1 MARAET
7 FYDGYWYCYANST
20 AMLLASVGEEISPR
34 LVEVLSG
41 VGLGAFQNRD
51 GLPFFSGL
59 VGKPDSGISAALDM
73 LGFAF
78 SEAASDDAEPPPFER
93 LEALLK
99 DSAVIV
105 GPLDMSHLTYN
116 PMRPRFAGVD
126 HFIVVLAAEGER
138 FRVHDPAG
146 FAHALIAR
154 ADLHLAWKAE
164 AIAYRNGHYR
174 RWSHAWR
181 KRPVSDDALYEAA
194 LEFFRNQYMAAGLLA
209 REQNETIDAALIRR
223 WARQAS
229 HDEFGP
235 AQIGHLTHFAL
246 PLGAK
251 RAMDYASFFARRH
264 PELADLKRQQAVQ
277 FGACHSELVAGHGRA
292 AGDRLLRIAD
302 LEQHIADAIAA
313 T

>member
-1 MARAET
+1 MLRAET
-7 FYDGYWYCYANST
+7 FHDGYWYCYANST
-20 AMLLASVGEEISPR
+20 AMLLASTGETVSPH
-34 LVEVLSG
+34 LIEVLSG

-59 VGKPDSGISAALDM
+59 VGKPDSGISAALEM

-105 GPLDMSHLTYN
+105 GPLDMSHLAYN
-116 PMRPRFAGVD
+116 PMRPRYAGVD
-126 HFIVVLAAEGER
+126 HFILVLAAEGER

-146 FAHALIAR
+146 FAHALISR

-181 KRPVSDDALYEAA
+181 KRQVDDDTLYDAA

-209 REQNETIDAALIRR
+209 REQNETIDAELIRR

-229 HDEFGP
+229 HGELSP
-235 AQIGHLTHFAL
+235 AQVGHLTHFAL

-251 RAMDYASFFARRH
+251 RAMDYAAFFDRRH
-264 PELADLKRQQAVQ
+264 GELADLKRQQAVQ
-277 FGACHSELVAGHGRA
+277 FGACHSELVGGQGRA

-302 LEQHIADAIAA
+302 LEQHIADAVAA